1 MSWSCCVWNINSV
14 DCFHVVSVADRW
26 IWRSNR
32 IVDLSWTDPYQRRVW
47 NGWRHTVFVSS
58 GLRHLETTVL
68 PSVEN
73 ASSLCRHK
81 NSSLQGYIPDEQFGF
96 QLYAYTDCTLHIR
109 LYGVQSTLKTYERS
123 SSLIVKSLPDEPS
136 GILTDREDWLL
147 TL

>member
-1 MSWSCCVWNINSV
+1 M
-14 DCFHVVSVADRW
+14 
-26 IWRSNR
+26 
-32 IVDLSWTDPYQRRVW
+32 
-47 NGWRHTVFVSS
+47 
-58 GLRHLETTVL
+58 

-136 GILTDREDWLL
+136 GILTDRED
-147 TL
+147 